1 MQTKMLPSLA
11 DLFCIEAASA
21 VPTDPNT
28 GFKESQVSGGRKSK
42 RRTISGRPGR
52 GVRFLIRNS
61 NRSTNTR
68 GDIGRKA
75 F

>member
-28 GFKESQVSGGRKSK
+28 GFKESQVRGGRKSK

-61 NRSTNTR
+61 N
-68 GDIGRKA
+68 
-75 F
+75 